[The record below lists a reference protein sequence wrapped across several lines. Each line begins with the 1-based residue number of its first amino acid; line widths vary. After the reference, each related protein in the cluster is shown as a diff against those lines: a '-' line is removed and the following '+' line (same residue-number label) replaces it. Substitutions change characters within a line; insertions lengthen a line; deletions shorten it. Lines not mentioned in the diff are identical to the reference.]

1 MSEANSD
8 GSCARATEDDIRYA
22 YRLLLGREPDEGGLA
37 HHKQWIASTGLP
49 TTDLA
54 QAFLRSDEY
63 LSRSEQSSVLQEF
76 VFHGIKIYPWRGDKL
91 IGECLLATGSYE
103 PHVLPIFLES
113 LREGDTV
120 LDIGANI
127 GIYSLLSA
135 HRVGEKGTI
144 FAIEPV
150 AKNVRSICAGI
161 LANGF
166 QNVSVVPVAAS
177 DKSWAIAV
185 LRHSDSSNGIV
196 DANLNSN
203 SHTDYVPTQR
213 LDDLLAGLSRLD
225 VVKIDIEGHEPI
237 AWAGLKSLVAKHRP
251 LIFTEFSPV
260 AIRNHSRVD
269 PELYLNGLFEF
280 ANGKIAVLHQ
290 ERTRVEC
297 TDPQEIMREWM
308 RANQRFGL
316 DGNLHLDLV
325 VDTRL

>member
-1 MSEANSD
+1 MPIVSSLDANQT
-8 GSCARATEDDIRYA
+8 RADWRITNN
-22 YRLLLGREPDEGGLA
+22 GLRVPA
-37 HHKQWIASTGLP
+37 FQQPILP
-49 TTDLA
+49 RHFCVRT
-54 QAFLRSDEY
+54 EY

-203 SHTDYVPTQR
+203 SRCR
-213 LDDLLAGLSRLD
+213 L
-225 VVKIDIEGHEPI
+225 
-237 AWAGLKSLVAKHRP
+237 RP
-251 LIFTEFSPV
+251 NSAP
-260 AIRNHSRVD
+260 
-269 PELYLNGLFEF
+269 
-280 ANGKIAVLHQ
+280 
-290 ERTRVEC
+290 
-297 TDPQEIMREWM
+297 
-308 RANQRFGL
+308 
-316 DGNLHLDLV
+316 
-325 VDTRL
+325 

>member
-1 MSEANSD
+1 MSEVNSD

-37 HHKQWIASTGLP
+37 HHKQWIANTGLP
-49 TTDLA
+49 ATDLA

-63 LSRSEQSSVLQEF
+63 LSRREQSSVLQEF
-76 VFHGIKIYPWRGDKL
+76 VFHGVKIYPWRGDKL
-91 IGECLLATGSYE
+91 IGDCSLATGSYE

-113 LREGDTV
+113 FREGDTV

-177 DKSWAIAV
+177 DKCSAIAV

-196 DANLNSN
+196 D
-203 SHTDYVPTQR
+203 SHVNFSGDCDYVPTQR
-213 LDDLLAGLSRLD
+213 IDALLCGLKRLD
-225 VVKIDIEGHEPI
+225 VMKIDIEGHEPL
-237 AWAGLKSLVAKHRP
+237 AWAGLKSLVQIHRP

-260 AIRNHSRVD
+260 AIRNHSRTR
-269 PELYLNGLFEF
+269 PEDYLKDLFEF
-280 ANGKIAVLHQ
+280 ANGQIDVLHQ
-290 ERTRVEC
+290 DLARVRC
-297 TDPQEIMREWM
+297 RDPAEVMREWAL
-308 RANQRFGL
+308 ANERFGL
-316 DGNLHLDLV
+316 DGGLHLDLV
-325 VDTRL
+325 VDSRS